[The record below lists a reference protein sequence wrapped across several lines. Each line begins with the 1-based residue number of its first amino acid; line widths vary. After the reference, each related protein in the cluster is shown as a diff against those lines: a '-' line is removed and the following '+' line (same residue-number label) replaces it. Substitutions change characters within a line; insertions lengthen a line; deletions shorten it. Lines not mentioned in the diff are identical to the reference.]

1 MTIKKIF
8 LTGTH
13 HSGKSTLIQKY
24 KESRE
29 VNVMGELVRGL
40 AKEPNFHFT
49 PDKPTNYA
57 FSELALLHFYYGMA
71 KGFDLLQDDKLW
83 LFDRCIIDP
92 LYYINYFNTD
102 LPLKKGT
109 LYTQGLHLVTD
120 LINEGYFNDTLVLL
134 LKPIP
139 IVEHDGFRLGE
150 VEQEGVY
157 IKAKEILNSLGI
169 KYQEVTSE
177 EASNIIDNVYRE
189 SKGEI
194 ECQEQN

>member
-1 MTIKKIF
+1 MQFIKKGNDMEVKKII

-13 HSGKSTLIQKY
+13 HSGKSTLVQKY
-24 KESRE
+24 KEFQDI
-29 VNVMGELVRGL
+29 NVMDELVRAL
-40 AKEPNFHFT
+40 ATQANFHFT

-57 FSELALLHFYYGMA
+57 FSELALVHFYYGMA

-109 LYTQGLHLVTD
+109 LYSHAMYMTTD
-120 LINEGYFNDTLVLL
+120 LICEGYFDDSLILL

-139 IVEHDGFRLGE
+139 IVADDGFRLG
-150 VEQEGVY
+150 VKEQEGVY
-157 IKAKEILNSLGI
+157 VKAKEILNSLGV
-169 KYQEVTSE
+169 KYEEVSSD
-177 EASNIIDNVYRE
+177 EASKLVDSVYFHR
-189 SKGEI
+189 K
-194 ECQEQN
+194 